1 MSLTGGARREIE
13 RIGTRRFPAAE
24 GQGPQSVD
32 HQWLAMG
39 AFQFIDETAVLV
51 EYVDLAVT
59 EVADEDVAA
68 ESAEGIRR
76 TRDTP
81 RRIERPATD
90 QPPQQMA
97 VGIEHI
103 DKAVTL
109 ACHVVV
115 LVSVLLCIS
124 DEEIAIDVRDAE
136 GRVAWRDPRIL
147 ETAVGGCRRDE
158 PVGSRGAEHVDRA
171 VTLACHVVVL
181 VSVLLCISD
190 EENAD
195 KH

>member
-32 HQWLAMG
+32 HQWLAIG

-51 EYVDLAVT
+51 KYVDPAVA

-76 TRDTP
+76 TRDAP

-90 QPPQQMA
+90 QAPQQMA

-115 LVSVLLCIS
+115 LFSVLLRVS
-124 DEEIAIDVRDAE
+124 DEEIAIDVRYAE
-136 GRVAWRDPRIL
+136 GRVACRDPRIL
-147 ETAVGGCRRDE
+147 EIAVGCCRCE
-158 PVGSRGAEHVDRA
+158 EAVGSRGAEH
-171 VTLACHVVVL
+171 
-181 VSVLLCISD
+181 
-190 EENAD
+190 
-195 KH
+195 

>member
-1 MSLTGGARREIE
+1 MVGGGLGKGCIRTKKPMSPPGGARREIE
-13 RIGTRRFPAAE
+13 RVGTRRFPAAE

-32 HQWLAMG
+32 HQWLAIG

-76 TRDTP
+76 TLDTP

-103 DKAVTL
+103 DKAVAL
-109 ACHVVV
+109 ACPVVG
-115 LVSVLLCIS
+115 LVSVLLCLS
-124 DEEIAIDVRDAE
+124 CER
-136 GRVAWRDPRIL
+136 
-147 ETAVGGCRRDE
+147 
-158 PVGSRGAEHVDRA
+158 
-171 VTLACHVVVL
+171 
-181 VSVLLCISD
+181 
-190 EENAD
+190 
-195 KH
+195 